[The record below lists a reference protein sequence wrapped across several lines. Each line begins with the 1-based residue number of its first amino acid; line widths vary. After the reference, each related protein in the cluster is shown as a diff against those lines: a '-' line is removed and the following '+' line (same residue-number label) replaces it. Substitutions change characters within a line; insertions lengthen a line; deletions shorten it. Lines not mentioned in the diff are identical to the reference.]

1 MTIEVIKPRRN
12 DYVLE
17 DVERRIQ
24 SLNEIVEEI
33 VISVS
38 TVVKVRPKSGLP
50 FLRLQDAMSIHVAP
64 IECFEIVFA
73 DASVFGTRRKLRIN

>member
-1 MTIEVIKPRRN
+1 MTIEVIETRRN

-33 VISVS
+33 VIGVS
-38 TVVKVRPKSGLP
+38 AVMKVRPKSGLP
-50 FLRLQDAMSIHVAP
+50 FLRLQEAVSIHVPP
-64 IECFEIVFA
+64 IEGFKVVLA
-73 DASVFGTRRKLRIN
+73 DAAVFWTRRKLRVN